1 MCEDGCL
8 VLGMTA
14 GDDGCSE
21 GLAIGQPRT
30 RMRPSRLMVGG
41 KITERLMVV
50 VSRRGRQWLTVR
62 DRARIAHRNAP
73 IGSLMWL
80 CHFRSREKSC

>member
-1 MCEDGCL
+1 MREDGCL
-8 VLGMTA
+8 VLGRTT
-14 GDDGCSE
+14 GDDWCSE
-21 GLAIGQPRT
+21 GLAIGQPRA

-62 DRARIAHRNAP
+62 
-73 IGSLMWL
+73 
-80 CHFRSREKSC
+80 